1 VDQGDLVVEVVIE
14 VDQVLE
20 VQVTH
25 LLQTHLKVIL
35 VQKQLNLQE
44 LAVVEQLL
52 QDQEVL
58 AQQVEMEVQEH
69 LTQF

>member
-1 VDQGDLVVEVVIE
+1 VDQEDLVVEVVIE